1 MDQPAIAPTDELA
14 RRRREWRAAGE
25 ALFPTLTT
33 DPSSYARAVE
43 AIGVLAA
50 TLTRRSAGLADLVE
64 AMSDPEAFLDGADVH
79 PPGPVPIALLVG
91 VACGMRERELIIEQ
105 VRADHRAAI
114 ERARSAGSP
123 WAVLNGPA
131 DIEDLTGGT
140 GGVAGCTHL
149 HVPSG
154 AEIRATVDAWSP
166 VPYRIDVIVP
176 GVVPPEGR
184 SFDRREPFLAEFHR
198 CRRSLEETP

>member
-1 MDQPAIAPTDELA
+1 MDQPAIAPPDVVA
-14 RRRREWRAAGE
+14 RRRAEWRASGE

-33 DPSSYARAVE
+33 DPASYARAVE
-43 AIGVLAA
+43 AIGVLAT
-50 TLTRRSAGLADLVE
+50 TLSRRGAVLDDLVA
-64 AMSDPEAFLDGADVH
+64 AMADPEAFLADAGVR
-79 PPGPVPIALLVG
+79 PPGPVPVALLVG
-91 VACGMRERELIIEQ
+91 VACGMRERELITAQ

-114 ERARSAGSP
+114 ERARASGNT

-131 DIEDLTGGT
+131 DIEDLTGGAA
-140 GGVAGCTHL
+140 GIAGCTHL

-154 AEIRATVDAWSP
+154 AEIRASVDAWSP
-166 VPYRIDVIVP
+166 TPYRIDVLVP

-198 CRRSLEETP
+198 CRRSLEDTP